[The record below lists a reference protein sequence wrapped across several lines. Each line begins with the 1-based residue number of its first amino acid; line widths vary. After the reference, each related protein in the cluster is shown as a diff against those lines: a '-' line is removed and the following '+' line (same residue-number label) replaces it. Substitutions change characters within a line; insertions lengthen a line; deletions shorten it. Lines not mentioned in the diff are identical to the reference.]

1 MPTETLIQNAPIH
14 LTTQQYLL
22 QTANKNQI
30 FIIIRMSVLQCVVKF
45 VKKSNHEEG
54 DTKMFPCSSL
64 TMKKVP
70 QRDVSMLHLL
80 INSHKRYGL
89 KQEQQVNLTLF
100 LFIPVH
106 DIYLLGLGQDELTQD
121 TLKKAEEFVC
131 RLYLLPSPLVNIN
144 EVRIHD
150 FKKGTKVLE
159 ALPPTADV
167 LHHHILRA
175 HCHALVW
182 LTSDPVQ
189 QQLSSVIT
197 SGRELKPVLST
208 KVNGQWRYF
217 RSCAYLGEPGI
228 EGDER
233 FCLMRTGT
241 YNIFMEYCTCNS
253 KDGCNSALAGT
264 VPANIWYLVSAC
276 LLVWRIPFVVRVLW

>member
-1 MPTETLIQNAPIH
+1 
-14 LTTQQYLL
+14 
-22 QTANKNQI
+22 
-30 FIIIRMSVLQCVVKF
+30 
-45 VKKSNHEEG
+45 
-54 DTKMFPCSSL
+54 MFPCSRL
-64 TMKKVP
+64 TMKKVT
-70 QRDVSMLHLL
+70 QRDVSMLPSNHEEGAIRIILHEMDTHHRGYIRLVIVDKDVLVLL
-80 INSHKRYGL
+80 LQFAYQLPQEIWL
-89 KQEQQVNLTLF
+89 KAGTAS
-100 LFIPVH
+100 
-106 DIYLLGLGQDELTQD
+106 LGQDELTQD